1 MVWRKPERIINW
13 GKFYSKSSRLG
24 MLKLRIYTNSDE
36 AILNLDII
44 SLENQN
50 IKEINFHRALL
61 DKIKINKF
69 FVEKSDFRN
78 TIFNDSIIIN
88 SIFKDS
94 RFIMSEFENVSIT
107 NSNFENCTMRF
118 SNFQNSL
125 ITDTYFKINDMKN
138 VNFKAAILFNTIF
151 ENIEN
156 SQSINFDNAYYNI
169 KTQLP
174 EGIDAKEKKMLFID
188 NEIDEK
194 YIILKK
200 EFENNKKY
208 DEKHPLREFDIFV
221 KNNLYNLN
229 KDDDNSFILH
239 LILSDIILRYK
250 VIFNDFSD
258 RTDKFIKNK
267 DMYLKNF
274 SNKEREKI
282 KLLIE
287 NYNKNIQ
294 LSQKY

>member
-1 MVWRKPERIINW
+1 M
-13 GKFYSKSSRLG
+13 
-24 MLKLRIYTNSDE
+24 RIYTNSDE
-36 AILNLDII
+36 VVLNLDII

-50 IKEINFHRALL
+50 IMGINFHRALL
-61 DKIKINKF
+61 DKVKIKKI

-78 TIFNDSIIIN
+78 SIFNDSVIIN

-94 RFIMSEFENVSIT
+94 GFIMTEFENVNIANSI
-107 NSNFENCTMRF
+107 FENCNMRF
-118 SNFQNSL
+118 SNFQSSL

-138 VNFKAAILFNTIF
+138 VNFKDTILFNTIF

-169 KTQLP
+169 KTRLP
-174 EGIDAKEKKMLFID
+174 DGVDAKEKKMLLID

-200 EFENNKKY
+200 EFENNKIY

-221 KNNLYNLN
+221 KKNLCDLS

-239 LILSDIILRYK
+239 LILSDIILQYR

-267 DMYLKNF
+267 NTYLKNF

>member
-1 MVWRKPERIINW
+1 M
-13 GKFYSKSSRLG
+13 
-24 MLKLRIYTNSDE
+24 
-36 AILNLDII
+36 
-44 SLENQN
+44 
-50 IKEINFHRALL
+50 
-61 DKIKINKF
+61 KIKKV
-69 FVEKSDFRN
+69 FVEKSNFRN
-78 TIFNDSIIIN
+78 TIFNDSIITN

-94 RFIMSEFENVSIT
+94 GFIMSEFENVNIT
-107 NSNFENCTMRF
+107 NSVFENCNMMFSNFEN
-118 SNFQNSL
+118 S
-125 ITDTYFKINDMKN
+125 IIVDTCFKANNMKN
-138 VNFKAAILFNTIF
+138 VNFKDTVLFNTIF

-156 SQSINFDNAYYNI
+156 SQSINFENAYYNL

-174 EGIDAKEKKMLFID
+174 EGIEDKEKKMLFID

-200 EFENNKKY
+200 EFEGNKNY

-229 KDDDNSFILH
+229 KEDDNSFILH

-250 VIFNDFSD
+250 VIFKDFAD

-274 SNKEREKI
+274 SNKERGKI

-287 NYNKNIQ
+287 SYNENIH